1 MWPEDPYST
10 LPPSMR
16 DGKEQNM
23 PQRAQTDPPTTGD
36 KDTGVSG
43 MYKGLSRVAFTFSH
57 QPPGS
62 SQQSVA
68 GQSTKSLWSMMWVI
82 SSLASYA
89 SFEHHSL
96 VMGCFHRYNTHAVVC
111 CPQRVILITIFI
123 GEAMS
128 THKSP
133 SVGMLTFPVRAVG
146 EGHQAFT

>member
-1 MWPEDPYST
+1 
-10 LPPSMR
+10 MR

-23 PQRAQTDPPTTGD
+23 PQRAQTDHPQLGTRTQACLGC
-36 KDTGVSG
+36 

-68 GQSTKSLWSMMWVI
+68 GQSTKSLMWVI
-82 SSLASYA
+82 SSLAAYA

-96 VMGCFHRYNTHAVVC
+96 VMGCFHCYNTHAVVC
-111 CPQRVILITIFI
+111 CPQRVIPITIFI
-123 GEAMS
+123 GEAVS

-133 SVGMLTFPVRAVG
+133 SVGMLTFPLRAVG
-146 EGHQAFT
+146 EGHQTFT